1 MLSLKYIR
9 DNTAYVQDSLIQKK
23 SKVSI
28 PNLLENDSKRRNCL
42 KEVELLRAE
51 RNKVSASI
59 AELKKAGKD
68 AQEDILAMRDVSS
81 KIKEVEIELRKV
93 EEIISNEIYFV
104 PNVVHSSTPVGKDE
118 SSNVVIKEWGEAPK
132 FSFTPKDHLILGED
146 LQLFDFKRA
155 VKMAGSGF
163 PLYTGVGAKLE
174 RALINF
180 MLDFHISKHN
190 YTELFP
196 PFLAHADAMR
206 NTGQLPKFKDDMY
219 QIPEDSLYCIPT
231 AEVPVTNIHQGE
243 IIPESELPK
252 KYAAYSACFRR
263 EAGSYGKDT
272 RGLIRVHQFN
282 KVELVKFVHPDD
294 SYKELETLLE
304 NAEAILQALG
314 LHYRVL
320 KLCSGDLSFSAAKC
334 YDLEVWSPAENKYLE
349 VSSCSNFENFQARRS
364 NIRYRNNSTGKS
376 ELIHTLNGSGVATPR
391 LMVAL
396 LETYQQEDGT
406 IKLPAALH
414 PFMNMD
420 IISIS

>member
-1 MLSLKYIR
+1 M
-9 DNTAYVQDSLIQKK
+9 TQKQ
-23 SKVSI
+23 SQVSI
-28 PNLLENDSKRRNCL
+28 SDLLKFDIQRRNCL
-42 KEVELLRAE
+42 KEVEVLRAE
-51 RNKVSASI
+51 KNQVSSSI
-59 AELKKAGKD
+59 AELKKGGGNAK
-68 AQEDILAMRDVSS
+68 EDIAAMRTVSNR
-81 KIKEVEIELRKV
+81 IKEVETELRKV
-93 EEIISNEIYFV
+93 EESIANDIYYV
-104 PNVVHSSTPVGKDE
+104 PNIVHSSVPVGKDE
-118 SSNVVIKEWGEAPK
+118 TSNVVIKKWGEVPD
-132 FSFTPKDHLILGED
+132 FSFEPKDHLKLGED
-146 LQLFDFKRA
+146 LKLFDFKRS
-155 VKMAGSGF
+155 VKMAGAGF
-163 PLYTGVGAKLE
+163 PLYTGLGAKLE

-180 MLDFHISKHN
+180 MLDYHISKHN

-196 PFLAHADAMR
+196 PFLAHSEAMQ
-206 NTGQLPKFKDDMY
+206 NTGQLPKFRDDMY
-219 QIPEDSLYCIPT
+219 EIPEDALYCIPT
-231 AEVPVTNIHQGE
+231 AEVPVTNLHQGE

-414 PFMNMD
+414 SFMNID